1 MKTPGRRAYIVS
13 WLALLALLALTTA
26 SAFVPLRGFNVVVNL
41 GIALAKAALV
51 VIVFMHLRR
60 GTPMIRIVALTGVMW
75 LCFLVVLSLTDFAAR
90 G

>member
-1 MKTPGRRAYIVS
+1 MKTTGRRAYVLT

-26 SAFVPLRGFNVVVNL
+26 SEFVSLRGFNVLVNL

-51 VIVFMHLRR
+51 LLVFMHLRR
-60 GTPMIRIVALTGVMW
+60 GTPMIRIVALAGVMW
-75 LCFLVVLSLTDFAAR
+75 LRLLVALSLTDFAAR

>member
-1 MKTPGRRAYIVS
+1 MKTPGRRAYIVT

-60 GTPMIRIVALTGVMW
+60 GTPMIRIVALAGVMW

>member
-60 GTPMIRIVALTGVMW
+60 GTPMIPT
-75 LCFLVVLSLTDFAAR
+75 TT
-90 G
+90 

>member
-60 GTPMIRIVALTGVMW
+60 GTPMIRIVALAGVMW

>member
-1 MKTPGRRAYIVS
+1 MKARGRRRLVLT

-26 SAFVPLRGFNVVVNL
+26 SAFVPLGGFNVVVNL

-51 VIVFMHLRR
+51 VVVFMHLRR
-60 GTPMIRIVALTGVMW
+60 GTPMIRIFALAGVMW
-75 LCFLVVLSLTDFAAR
+75 LCFLVMLSLTDFAAR

>member
-1 MKTPGRRAYIVS
+1 MTTPAKRAYVIT

-51 VIVFMHLRR
+51 VLVFMHLRR
-60 GTPMIRIVALTGVMW
+60 GTPMIRIVALAGVLW
-75 LCFLVVLSLTDFAAR
+75 LCVLSGLSLTDLLAR

>member
-1 MKTPGRRAYIVS
+1 MKTPGRRAYIVT

>member
-1 MKTPGRRAYIVS
+1 MKTPGRRVYVLT

-26 SAFVPLRGFNVVVNL
+26 SAFLPLGGFNVVVIF

-51 VIVFMHLRR
+51 VLVFMHLRR
-60 GTPMIRIVALTGVMW
+60 GTPMIRIFALAGVMW
-75 LCFLVVLSLTDFAAR
+75 LCLLVALSLTDLAAR